1 MAKIREER
9 NKEEKEDGDNNITR
23 KAKPKKQLSI
33 IERMRM
39 NFDRQEKIEAMKRL
53 EDSTDENKSKNK
65 PGENCVI

>member
-1 MAKIREER
+1 
-9 NKEEKEDGDNNITR
+9 
-23 KAKPKKQLSI
+23 
-33 IERMRM
+33 MRM